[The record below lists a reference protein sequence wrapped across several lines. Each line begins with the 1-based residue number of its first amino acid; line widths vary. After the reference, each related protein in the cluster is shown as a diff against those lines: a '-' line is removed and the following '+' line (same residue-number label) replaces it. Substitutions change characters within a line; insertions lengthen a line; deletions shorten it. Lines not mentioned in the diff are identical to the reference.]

1 MDRRKEHCV
10 ATIATVRRP
19 VFRELKINVGIEK
32 GGTTLKAPQ
41 LDQTS
46 AMKEQESK
54 KNQNT
59 CLLLL
64 IFYEHMEDIGEKK

>member
-1 MDRRKEHCV
+1 M
-10 ATIATVRRP
+10 
-19 VFRELKINVGIEK
+19 FRELKINVGIEK
-32 GGTTLKAPQ
+32 GGTILKAPQ

-54 KNQNT
+54 KTQNT